1 MVYIDADWTGC
12 PDTHQSTSCY
22 AVFLSTNIVSWSSKR
37 QNVVSRSTAEAEYRT
52 MTNGVVKAC
61 WLRQLLQEL
70 HTLLTKRSLV
80 GRKACLGLCKISKQL
95 KRIQVDVIQRL

>member
-22 AVFLSTNIVSWSSKR
+22 AVFLSTNIVFWSSKR

-95 KRIQVDVIQRL
+95 KRI